1 MTMLYLHGLGHFHPE
16 NVITNRFLAELDIGT
31 SDEWVLE
38 RVGIRERRTS
48 LELDYIRETKNQD
61 PRGASEA
68 SRYNNAETGAAAAR
82 KAMRQAGIAA
92 ADVGLVISGSSAPD
106 HVTPSEAAT
115 VAAELGI
122 EAPCLDINA
131 ACATFGVQLS
141 FLDRMRPETL
151 PSFILVVNPENLT
164 RCVDYADRNT
174 AVLFG
179 DGSAAAVVSAK
190 EPARLRLMD
199 CHCASQPSA
208 WQKAVIPRMGYFHQE
223 GNAVQGFAIRK
234 MTEAVRIH
242 RERWGIG
249 PSLPNASCSG
259 VKGASDWA
267 EKRNYVIRAGADSG
281 TGANMM
287 LRAEEEI
294 ATEGNGRRLVFIGH
308 QANLSVLNTVCER
321 SAISDDCHWRNVAL
335 FGNTGSSGA
344 PAVMS
349 QRQED
354 LRPGDVLIMALV
366 GAGLTWA
373 TLVWQA
379 GEC

>member
-16 NVITNRFLAELDIGT
+16 NVITNRFLADLDIGT

-82 KAMRQAGIAA
+82 QAMRQAGIAA

-208 WQKAVIPRMGYFHQE
+208 WQKAVIPRMGYVHQE

-242 RERWGIG
+242 RERWKSGL
-249 PSLPNASCSG
+249 SSPNACRSG
-259 VKGASDWA
+259 LKGAADRV
-267 EKRNYVIRAGADSG
+267 EKRVDADSG
-281 TGANMM
+281 SGETMV
-287 LRAEEEI
+287 LTAEGEV
-294 ATEGNGRRLVFIGH
+294 AAGGNGRRLVFIGH

-349 QRQED
+349 QRQKD